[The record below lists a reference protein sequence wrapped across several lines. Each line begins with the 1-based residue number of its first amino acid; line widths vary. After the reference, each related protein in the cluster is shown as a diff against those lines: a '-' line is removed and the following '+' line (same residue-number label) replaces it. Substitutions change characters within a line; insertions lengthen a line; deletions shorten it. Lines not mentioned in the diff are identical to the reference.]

1 MAAFPTEDR
10 LRQKRTK
17 SEQAI
22 ALAMKNRWDDA
33 AQVNRDILEMFPN
46 EVDAYNRL
54 GKALTELGRYA
65 EARDAYTHA
74 VKLDPLNGIATK
86 NLQRLGK
93 LAVEGSSSNSPSPVD
108 PRLFI
113 EESGK
118 TTVTQLTDVR
128 RTEATTKLSAGDQL
142 QIERH
147 GRQVAVTDLS
157 GQEIGR
163 IEPKLEQDLIRLLDL
178 GNRYAVFV
186 TAVTDQVVH
195 VIIRETHR
203 AAAMGHRP
211 SFRPSAAAEGG
222 VRAYTREGVLRYA
235 TADDD
240 NDDDSDDDDDD
251 DDDDETEAV
260 PADLETGVEET
271 PLEALAAEEDT
282 EESS

>member
-22 ALAMKNRWDDA
+22 SLAMKNRWDEA
-33 AQVNRDILEMFPN
+33 AQLNREILELFPN

-65 EARDAYTHA
+65 EARDAYAQA
-74 VKLDPLNGIATK
+74 VKLDPLNGIAAK

-93 LAVEGSSSNSPSPVD
+93 LAVEGSAAPQPSPVD

-142 QIERH
+142 KLDRRGNQLV
-147 GRQVAVTDLS
+147 VADS
-157 GQEIGR
+157 GGQNIGR
-163 IEPKLEQDLIRLLDL
+163 IEPKLEQDLLRLLDQ
-178 GNRYAVFV
+178 GNQYAVFV
-186 TAVTDQVVH
+186 TAANDQAVY
-195 VIIRETHR
+195 VIIRETSR
-203 AAAMGHRP
+203 AASMGNRP
-211 SFRPSAAAEGG
+211 SFRPSAAAEAGG
-222 VRAYTREGVLRYA
+222 VRAYTREGMLRYELEEEEEEEEELGEEEEE
-235 TADDD
+235 
-240 NDDDSDDDDDD
+240 
-251 DDDDETEAV
+251 ETETV
-260 PADLETGVEET
+260 PADLEVGVEET

-282 EESS
+282 EEST

>member
-22 ALAMKNRWDDA
+22 TLARKNGWDEA
-33 AQVNRDILEMFPN
+33 AQVNREILDLFPN

-74 VKLDPLNGIATK
+74 VKLDPLNGIASK

-93 LAVEGSSSNSPSPVD
+93 LATEGAAVPAPSPVD

-128 RTEATTKLSAGDQL
+128 RTDATAKLSAGDQF
-142 QIERH
+142 QF
-147 GRQVAVTDLS
+147 
-157 GQEIGR
+157 
-163 IEPKLEQDLIRLLDL
+163 EPR
-178 GNRYAVFV
+178 GNQLPAP
-186 TAVTDQVVH
+186 H
-195 VIIRETHR
+195 
-203 AAAMGHRP
+203 P
-211 SFRPSAAAEGG
+211 P
-222 VRAYTREGVLRYA
+222 A
-235 TADDD
+235 T
-240 NDDDSDDDDDD
+240 NL
-251 DDDDETEAV
+251 
-260 PADLETGVEET
+260 PPIHPT
-271 PLEALAAEEDT
+271 PYPT
-282 EESS
+282 

>member
-1 MAAFPTEDR
+1 MATSFPTEDR

-22 ALAMKNRWDDA
+22 SLAMKNRWDEA
-33 AQVNRDILEMFPN
+33 AQVNQEILDLFPN

-65 EARDAYTHA
+65 EARDAYSQA

-93 LAVEGSSSNSPSPVD
+93 LAAEGSAAPAPSPVD

-118 TTVTQLTDVR
+118 TTLTQLTDVR
-128 RTEATTKLSAGDQL
+128 RSEAAAKLSAGDQMQL
-142 QIERH
+142 ARK
-147 GRQVAVTDLS
+147 GNQVVVSDHA
-157 GQEIGR
+157 GNEIGR

-178 GNRYAVFV
+178 GNQYSVFV
-186 TAVTDQVVH
+186 TAASEQSVH

-203 AAAMGHRP
+203 AAAMGNRP
-211 SFRPSAAAEGG
+211 SFRPTAAQE
-222 VRAYTREGVLRYA
+222 VRAYTREGAQRY
-235 TADDD
+235 
-240 NDDDSDDDDDD
+240 
-251 DDDDETEAV
+251 ELEEEEEEEEELGEEEEEEVEAV
-260 PADLETGVEET
+260 PADIDVGVEET

-282 EESS
+282 EESG

>member
-22 ALAMKNRWDDA
+22 TLAMKNRWDEA
-33 AQVNRDILEMFPN
+33 AQVNRDILDLFPN

-65 EARDAYTHA
+65 EARDAYSHA
-74 VKLDPLNGIATK
+74 VKLDPLNGIASK

-93 LAVEGSSSNSPSPVD
+93 LAAEGSAMAQTSPVD

-142 QIERH
+142 QLERR
-147 GRQVAVTDLS
+147 GNQLSVTDLN
-157 GQEIGR
+157 GQDIGR
-163 IEPKLEQDLIRLLDL
+163 IEPKLEQDLVKLLGL

-186 TAVTDQVVH
+186 TAVNDQVVH

-203 AAAMGHRP
+203 SAAMGHRP

-222 VRAYTREGVLRYA
+222 VRAYTREGVLRYEMEEE
-235 TADDD
+235 
-240 NDDDSDDDDDD
+240 D
-251 DDDDETEAV
+251 DDDDELGDDDEEEAEVV
-260 PADLETGVEET
+260 PTDLEVGVEET
-271 PLEALAAEEDT
+271 PLEVLAAEEES

>member
-22 ALAMKNRWDDA
+22 SLAMKNRWEEA
-33 AQVNRDILEMFPN
+33 AQLNREILDMFPN
-46 EVDAYNRL
+46 EVDAFNRL
-54 GKALTELGRYA
+54 GKALTELGKYSD
-65 EARDAYTHA
+65 ARDAYARA

-93 LAVEGSSSNSPSPVD
+93 LASEGAAAPPPSPVD

-128 RTEATTKLSAGDQL
+128 RGDATAKLSAGDQL
-142 QIERH
+142 VLERR
-147 GRQVAVTDLS
+147 GNQVIVADS
-157 GQEIGR
+157 ASHEIGR
-163 IEPKLEQDLIRLLDL
+163 IEPKLEQDLIRLLDI
-178 GNRYAVFV
+178 GNQYSIFV
-186 TAVTDQVVH
+186 TSANDQAVH

-203 AAAMGHRP
+203 SAAMANRP
-211 SFRPSAAAEGG
+211 SFRPSAAPEGG
-222 VRAYTREGVLRYA
+222 VRAYTREGVLRYEIEEEEEE
-235 TADDD
+235 DDEGG
-240 NDDDSDDDDDD
+240 
-251 DDDDETEAV
+251 DDDEEEAEVV
-260 PADLETGVEET
+260 PADMDVGVEET

-282 EESS
+282 EEPG

>member
-1 MAAFPTEDR
+1 MATFPTEDR

-22 ALAMKNRWDDA
+22 SLAMKNRWDEA
-33 AQVNRDILEMFPN
+33 AQINREILDIFPN

-65 EARDAYTHA
+65 EARDAYSQA

-93 LAVEGSSSNSPSPVD
+93 LATEGAASAAPTPVD

-118 TTVTQLTDVR
+118 TTLTQLTDVR
-128 RTEATTKLSAGDQL
+128 RNDATTKLSAGDQL
-142 QIERH
+142 QLARR
-147 GRQVAVTDLS
+147 GNQVVVCDKAGTDL
-157 GQEIGR
+157 GR

-178 GNRYAVFV
+178 GNQYAVFV
-186 TAVTDQVVH
+186 TAATDQTVH

-203 AAAMGHRP
+203 SAAMGNRP
-211 SFRPSAAAEGG
+211 SFRPTAAQE
-222 VRAYTREGVLRYA
+222 VRAYTREGAQRFELEE
-235 TADDD
+235 DEEEDEELGEEEEE
-240 NDDDSDDDDDD
+240 
-251 DDDDETEAV
+251 ETEAV
-260 PADLETGVEET
+260 PADLEVGVEET

-282 EESS
+282 EEAG